1 MGINIAHMYE
11 WNGER
16 GQAVTRDQETCV
28 VAVDCLLLS
37 EELNE
42 EITQCI

>member
-1 MGINIAHMYE
+1 MGINLAHMYE

-16 GQAVTRDQETCV
+16 GQAVRSRVVV
-28 VAVDCLLLS
+28 VAVGCLLLS

-42 EITQCI
+42 EEITQCI